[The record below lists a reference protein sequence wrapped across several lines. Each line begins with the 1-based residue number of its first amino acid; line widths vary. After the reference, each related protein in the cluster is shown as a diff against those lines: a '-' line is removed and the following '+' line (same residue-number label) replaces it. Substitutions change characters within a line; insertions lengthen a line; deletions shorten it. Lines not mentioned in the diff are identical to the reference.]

1 MLPAI
6 GTAPANPATAKA
18 QACGIRMTSSF
29 STSRPRRLSPRS
41 ASGRAPRI
49 FLSAFVRIDGVM
61 LVQLDMSLIGCLSRS
76 LTIAIARCHQII
88 REGGMMYF
96 RQFHAVTQALVS
108 MVVVVVEKGL
118 FFIYRMAT
126 MSTISRSCPE
136 IPPSNVSIKSS
147 WSEDPKKTIE
157 QHEKALHNGPGIFD
171 PRLAMRSRL
180 HYFAC

>member
-18 QACGIRMTSSF
+18 QARGIRMTSSF

-96 RQFHAVTQALVS
+96 RQFHAVAQALVS
-108 MVVVVVEKGL
+108 MVVVVEKGL

-126 MSTISRSCPE
+126 MSTISRPCPE

-147 WSEDPKKTIE
+147 RSEDPKKTIE
-157 QHEKALHNGPGIFD
+157 QREKALHNGPGIFD
-171 PRLAMRSRL
+171 PGLAMRSRL